1 MMLRI
6 HSDLY
11 VIADDARAAPAR
23 RHRTRIRVG
32 QGNLPI
38 GRGQHLPVDRFQT
51 LHLGRQLGELLLEV
65 RRLRS
70 EGFRWFLQVGGVE
83 LAQIPRHALLDL
95 SKPALHLR
103 AREILVAIVDRLE
116 LAAVDGDARLRQK
129 AYLSANGDELRAH
142 LADRLVIRNQPT
154 GEPHD
159 LNVAASLTLKPAARL
174 NPIEITVDV

>member
-32 QGNLPI
+32 QRNLLI
-38 GRGQHLPVDRFQT
+38 GRGQHLLVDRFQT
-51 LHLGRQLGELLLEV
+51 LHLGRQLGKLLLEV

-70 EGFRWFLQVGGVE
+70 EGFCWFLQVGGVE

-103 AREILVAIVDRLE
+103 AREAIERLHEEFKRRIKTQTVPPSAETAAMLFWALLASGQTTMRKVDGWQTFDQPLIATAPLD
-116 LAAVDGDARLRQK
+116 LAA
-129 AYLSANGDELRAH
+129 
-142 LADRLVIRNQPT
+142 
-154 GEPHD
+154 
-159 LNVAASLTLKPAARL
+159 
-174 NPIEITVDV
+174 